1 MNTQRINFE
10 KPLAEFII
18 FFEMVSLRGRPTT
31 RIQRDH
37 SVVVLRIHT
46 VGNNCPR
53 KTSANHSV
61 VWISLANFLA
71 IAIAIAIAI
80 ATAIAIIIIIIIII
94 VIVIV
99 IVIV

>member
-37 SVVVLRIHT
+37 RVVVLRIHT
-46 VGNNCPR
+46 AGNNCPR

-61 VWISLANFLA
+61 VWISLANFLVIVIV

-80 ATAIAIIIIIIIII
+80 

-99 IVIV
+99 